1 MRSSTLRNVLL
12 CLIGATFISPMIMA
26 PAHFIF
32 PFIVPK
38 IIFFR
43 TVVLLLLGGYIAL
56 LSSKWDEFRLRF
68 SPVTIAVLLFL
79 TSFFI
84 STVVGIDWYHSL
96 WDNHERMLGL
106 FTIIHYVLL
115 FLIASSIVKDE
126 REWRWL
132 LRGFLLAGGIVMF
145 IGLLQRFKP
154 SLLLNQSGDRVAST
168 LGNPIYVGGYGL
180 FLSCVGWLLAMK
192 EEIKMWRI
200 FAMVTGGLG
209 FLGIFLSG
217 TRGSVLGLIAG
228 IIALGL
234 SYLIMMKEHKDLRK
248 KVFIALS
255 GFLVLLM
262 ILFAFRQTTFVKEI
276 PGLGNLLNSFSS
288 VKGTVATRIMAWGIA
303 FEGWQERPVFGW
315 GPNNFYYVFNKFYRP
330 EFLEHGWSE
339 TWFDNAHNIIMNTL
353 AVQGGFGLLC
363 YLGMFVT
370 VIVMLWRARVRYG
383 LDRHVVA
390 VGVAFLVE
398 HLTHS
403 VFVFEDPTSYL
414 YFFFFLAYLNSS
426 VSLAAKKSEVN
437 KTVDSST
444 LPLGFSGVV
453 AVIILLLIY
462 STNINPARANMASL
476 LSLQSLYTLN
486 DPIGHYKTGAS
497 IPTPHIDD
505 IRTDFSRTVTQVTQG
520 YNENGRGDDAKRL
533 IELSREELKK
543 NIQLHPTDIRTHILL
558 ADLDQQ
564 GAVMNQKIEYMQE
577 AEALLTDALVQSP
590 RRQQVQFSLAMVKLN
605 LQKFDDAIE
614 LMKQSIRNDSK
625 ISEGWWRL
633 AFMYRQIG
641 KNDMAEATIREAW
654 ARGISFDAQGT
665 PVVNAIV
672 PGGQSSTPTPHLPA
686 FSLE

>member
-12 CLIGATFISPMIMA
+12 CLIGATFITPMIMA

-43 TVVLLLLGGYIAL
+43 TLVLLLLGGYIVL

-79 TSFFI
+79 ASFFI

-126 REWRWL
+126 HEWRWL

-145 IGLLQRFKP
+145 IGLLQRFEP

-192 EEIKMWRI
+192 EEKKIWRI
-200 FAMVTGGLG
+200 FAIVTGGLG

-228 IIALGL
+228 IITLGL
-234 SYLIMMKEHKDLRK
+234 SYLIMMKEHGDLRK

-255 GFLVLLM
+255 GFLVLLV
-262 ILFAFRQTTFVKEI
+262 ILFAFRQTNFVKDI

-303 FEGWQERPVFGW
+303 FEGWQERPAFGW
-315 GPNNFYYVFNKFYRP
+315 GPNNFYYIFNKFYRP

-353 AVQGGFGLLC
+353 AVQGAFGLIC
-363 YLGMFVT
+363 YLGMFAT
-370 VIVMLWRARVRYG
+370 VIIMLWRARVRYG
-383 LDRHVVA
+383 LDKHVVA
-390 VGVAFLVE
+390 VGIAFLVE

-403 VFVFEDPTSYL
+403 VFVFENPTSYL
-414 YFFFFLAYLNSS
+414 YFFFFLAYLNGIVYLAEKKTEINSTANSVVIPIGFSS
-426 VSLAAKKSEVN
+426 VVS
-437 KTVDSST
+437 
-444 LPLGFSGVV
+444 
-453 AVIILLLIY
+453 VIILLFIY

-476 LSLQSLYTLN
+476 LSLQSLYTMS
-486 DPIGHYKTGAS
+486 DPIGQYKTGAS

-505 IRTDFSRTVTQVTQG
+505 IRTDFSRTVTQTIQNYV
-520 YNENGRGDDAKRL
+520 EIGRGDDAKKL
-533 IELSREELKK
+533 IELAREELAK

-558 ADLDQQ
+558 ADLNQH
-564 GAVMNQKIEYMQE
+564 ATMMNQKIEYLQE

-590 RRQQVQFSLAMVKLN
+590 KRQQIQFSLAMVKLN

-614 LMKQSIRNDSK
+614 LMKQSIRNNSK

-633 AFMYRQIG
+633 AFMYKQIG
-641 KNDMAEATIREAW
+641 RNDMAEATIREAW
-654 ARGISFDAQGT
+654 ARGISFNSQGSV
-665 PVVNAIV
+665 VVNEIV
-672 PGGQSSTPTPHLPA
+672 PSGQNSTPTPNLPA